1 MKPDISYLYNEI
13 IEKANPKMFIDPYQP
28 NKLAIANEI
37 YSKALKN
44 RYNRDVL
51 EELLNRINHNP
62 LANMEGLICE
72 MQSGPP
78 FYF

>member
-1 MKPDISYLYNEI
+1 
-13 IEKANPKMFIDPYQP
+13 MFINPYQP

-51 EELLNRINHNP
+51 EELLNRIKKE
-62 LANMEGLICE
+62 L
-72 MQSGPP
+72 
-78 FYF
+78 